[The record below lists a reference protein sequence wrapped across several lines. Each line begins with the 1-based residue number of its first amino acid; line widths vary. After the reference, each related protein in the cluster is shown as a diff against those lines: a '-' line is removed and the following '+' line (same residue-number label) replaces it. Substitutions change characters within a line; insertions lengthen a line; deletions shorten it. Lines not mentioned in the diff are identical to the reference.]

1 MATLF
6 RDKRFYLILAANIF
20 SSIGSGITMIAIPWL
35 LVSEVDGGRLFGYI
49 TIFMTA
55 VNFIAT
61 PLIGHLVDRYSRKKI
76 LLVGEII
83 GFLFVISFA
92 IYGMMG
98 YEYHVWHYVV
108 LYGTGS
114 MYYNL
119 FYPAIFAFNQE
130 IFDKQVY
137 RSLNGAMEIQGQLS
151 SVIAGAL
158 AAMLI
163 TKIDLQWLLLLDAM
177 TYFIAFLL
185 FKSIPYLSRI
195 LITSDES
202 FLLKLT
208 EGFRFMKKEPVL
220 FCFLIASFM
229 PFIGVMVTNYVFP
242 VYLANVLKVDASV
255 YGSQSMVYGVGA
267 IVAGVFIPYIAL
279 KWGNL
284 RTIFFTELI
293 YTVAISA
300 IIVTSTIPVF
310 FLLTMLLALGNAG
323 TRVARNAYMMDVVPN
338 AIMGRV
344 DSLFRVIGLGM
355 RLILLTVFTQ
365 LNNENNIS
373 FSFYVL
379 SGLLI
384 IAVFT
389 IFYSGRI
396 IKKREKHKA
405 AKLQTRTS

>member
-1 MATLF
+1 LATLY

-35 LVSEVDGGRLFGYI
+35 LVSEVDGGSLFGYI

-55 VNFIAT
+55 VNFVLT
-61 PLIGHLVDRYSRKKI
+61 PLIGHIVDRYSRKKI

-83 GFLFVISFA
+83 GFLIVISFA

-98 YEYHVWHYVV
+98 YEYHVWHYVA

-130 IFDKQVY
+130 IFDKKVY
-137 RSLNGAMEIQGQLS
+137 QSLNGVMEIQGQLS

-163 TKIDLQWLLLLDAM
+163 TKVDLQWLLLLDAW
-177 TYFIAFLL
+177 TYLCAFLL
-185 FKSIPYLSRI
+185 FKSIPYLSKT
-195 LITSDES
+195 LMTSGES

-208 EGFRFMKKEPVL
+208 EGFRFMKKEPIL
-220 FCFLIASFM
+220 FYFLIASFM

-242 VYLANVLKVDASV
+242 VYLANVLQVDASV

-267 IVAGVFIPYIAL
+267 IVAGILIPYIAL

-284 RTIFFTELI
+284 RTIFFTVLI
-293 YTVAISA
+293 YTVAISF
-300 IIVTSTIPVF
+300 IIVTTTIPVF
-310 FLLTMLLALGNAG
+310 FLLTMLLAFGNAG

-338 AIMGRV
+338 AIIGRV

-355 RLILLTVFTQ
+355 RLMLITVFTQ
-365 LNNENNIS
+365 LNNENNITY
-373 FSFYVL
+373 SFYII

-384 IAVFT
+384 LAVIT
-389 IFYSGRI
+389 VFYSGRI
-396 IKKREKHKA
+396 IKNREKHLA